1 MPKGMLLHCFR
12 FPVGSYYHLPKG
24 KYRVCKSF
32 YARKEEMELSAEFE
46 IK

>member
-24 KYRVCKSF
+24 KYRVSKSF